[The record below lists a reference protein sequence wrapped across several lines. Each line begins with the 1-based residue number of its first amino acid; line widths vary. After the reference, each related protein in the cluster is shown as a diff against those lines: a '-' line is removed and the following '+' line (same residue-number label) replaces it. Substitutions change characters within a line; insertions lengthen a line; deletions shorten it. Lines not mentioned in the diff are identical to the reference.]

1 MNKIYGK
8 EDVIELYKKYELCPE
23 GGGRDSWD
31 VAADVIKEM
40 YPPEEYSQY
49 DPTFLHAAKEI
60 WNDIQEYINSTWVD
74 A

>member
-1 MNKIYGK
+1 MNRIYGK
-8 EDVIELYKKYELCPE
+8 EDVVALYKKYELCPE

-31 VAADVIKEM
+31 VAADVIKEL

-49 DPTFLHAAKEI
+49 DPSFLFHTKEI
-60 WNDIQEYINSTWVD
+60 WNDIQEYINSAWEK